1 MEYGYPKG
9 HVFYRKLARDYPLVT
24 HGDGIY
30 LYDKNGKQYIDGS
43 GGALVVSIGHGRK
56 EIFQKMTEQMSRV
69 GYVHGSQF
77 TTASI
82 EEYVMPL
89 ERFCQKDWRK
99 FTPFRGSE
107 SSSCH
112 HLGGSTL
119 ESVNRSGGGG
129 RPLARLRNTGAL
141 SRPNLMRRPYLPLL
155 IDFPHFPP
163 PYCYRCPYGLTFP
176 ECELECA
183 RALENMIQLEGP
195 ETISAV
201 ILEPIIGATIGAVVP
216 PDGYLGI
223 IRKTCDRFGILLI
236 DDEVMTGMGRTGRW
250 FAVDHW
256 AVSPDIMVLG
266 KGMSGGYFP
275 LSAMIT
281 RREFVDRLKEKTGG
295 FVHGHT
301 FSHHPVACAVGFE
314 VLQYMKEYQLVER
327 SSSRGAYLLKRLEEL
342 RVFPFVGDVR
352 GKGLMA
358 AIEFVK
364 NQKTKEPFPRGA
376 KFTERVIDLAFDNGL
391 VLYPGTGFVDGVN
404 GDMVMLGPPLTIEE
418 NQIDEIIE
426 ILKNASGSWRRNIV
440 VPSRVEIPKCWEIGE
455 VDYQCGHYR
464 ISDHQ
469 ATNSTYPHHT
479 GRDRPVRDRSLE
491 GRGLHPSHSC
501 EGSKDGAG
509 HPGPF
514 HFQRSCG
521 SN

>member
-82 EEYVMPL
+82 EEYGEALGEVLPKGL
-89 ERFCQKDWRK
+89 EKIYFLS
-99 FTPFRGSE
+99 GGAE
-107 SSSCH
+107 SVEAAIK
-112 HLGGSTL
+112 LARQYFL
-119 ESVNRSGGGG
+119 ESGQSQRWRVV
-129 RPLARLRNTGAL
+129 ARWHSYHGNTLGAL
-141 SRPNLMRRPYLPLL
+141 SLTGRISMRRPYLPLL

-183 RALENMIQLEGP
+183 RALENMIQMEVP

-216 PDGYLGI
+216 PDGYLDI

-301 FSHHPVACAVGFE
+301 YSHHPVACAVGLG

-327 SSSRGAYLLKRLEEL
+327 SSSRGEYLLKRLEEL

-352 GKGLMA
+352 GKGLMT

-376 KFTERVIDLAFDNGL
+376 KFTERVIDLAFENGL

-404 GDMVMLGPPLTIEE
+404 GDMVMVGPPLIIEE

-426 ILKNASGSWRRNIV
+426 ILK
-440 VPSRVEIPKCWEIGE
+440 K
-455 VDYQCGHYR
+455 
-464 ISDHQ
+464 
-469 ATNSTYPHHT
+469 TF
-479 GRDRPVRDRSLE
+479 
-491 GRGLHPSHSC
+491 
-501 EGSKDGAG
+501 SKL
-509 HPGPF
+509 
-514 HFQRSCG
+514 Q
-521 SN
+521 NE

>member
-30 LYDKNGKQYIDGS
+30 LYDKSGKQYIDGS
-43 GGALVVSIGHGRK
+43 GGALVVNIGHGRK

-82 EEYVMPL
+82 EEYGGALGEVLPKGL
-89 ERFCQKDWRK
+89 EKIYFLS
-99 FTPFRGSE
+99 GGAE
-107 SSSCH
+107 SVEAAIK
-112 HLGGSTL
+112 LARQYFL
-119 ESVNRSGGGG
+119 ESGQSQRWRVV
-129 RPLARLRNTGAL
+129 ARWHSYHGNTLGAL
-141 SRPNLMRRPYLPLL
+141 SLTGRIAMRRPYLPLL

-163 PYCYRCPYGLTFP
+163 PYCYRCPYGLTYP

-183 RALENMIQLEGP
+183 KALENMIQLEGP
-195 ETISAV
+195 ETISGV

-216 PDGYLGI
+216 PDGYLDI

-236 DDEVMTGMGRTGRW
+236 ADEVMTGMGRTGRW

-281 RREFVDRLKEKTGG
+281 RSEFVDRLKEKTGG

-314 VLQYMKEYQLVER
+314 VLQYIKEHQLIER
-327 SSSRGAYLLKRLEEL
+327 SSRRGDYLLKRLGEL
-342 RVFPFVGDVR
+342 RAFPFVGDVR
-352 GKGLMA
+352 GKGLMT

-376 KFTERVIDLAFDNGL
+376 KFTERVIDLAFENGL

-404 GDMVMLGPPLTIEE
+404 GDMVMVGPPLTIEE
-418 NQIDEIIE
+418 NQIDEIMT
-426 ILKNASGSWRRNIV
+426 ILK
-440 VPSRVEIPKCWEIGE
+440 K
-455 VDYQCGHYR
+455 
-464 ISDHQ
+464 
-469 ATNSTYPHHT
+469 TF
-479 GRDRPVRDRSLE
+479 
-491 GRGLHPSHSC
+491 
-501 EGSKDGAG
+501 SKL
-509 HPGPF
+509 
-514 HFQRSCG
+514 Q
-521 SN
+521 NE